1 MPRTRSQTYGAQ
13 RSPAIISTRSVHW
26 TENSSSPATPRAS
39 AMLPRGGS
47 HLQHA
52 CQLLHGGPALDLL
65 FGPKQL
71 AGEWE
76 DDAVAA
82 PARDGGGRRTERHLT
97 MDVVARNGTRV
108 IGSSELRGTKYSDA
122 LHSLRCPASLRRAP
136 GGTAAVSASC
146 AEQPGSVPARPGA
159 PQRSGPECA
168 AEAEPGGTPRG
179 APEQVA
185 GIVAEVVLAFLQQ
198 QQREAVVAIPDAHVT
213 LRHVRDHPGD
223 TGAGARQCMFGGPR
237 ASAQWPGPCRR

>member
-1 MPRTRSQTYGAQ
+1 
-13 RSPAIISTRSVHW
+13 
-26 TENSSSPATPRAS
+26 
-39 AMLPRGGS
+39 
-47 HLQHA
+47 
-52 CQLLHGGPALDLL
+52 
-65 FGPKQL
+65 
-71 AGEWE
+71 
-76 DDAVAA
+76 
-82 PARDGGGRRTERHLT
+82 
-97 MDVVARNGTRV
+97 MDVVARNGMRV
-108 IGSSELRGTKYSDA
+108 ISSSELRGTKYSDA

-136 GGTAAVSASC
+136 G
-146 AEQPGSVPARPGA
+146 GSVPARPGA